1 MKMMVILEP
10 WENIFLSLV
19 HGFLIGGIIL
29 FLFSLFVNLGHG
41 GDHDGE
47 VDADSGIE
55 IEAHGDIDA
64 GVDIDVDVEVDVDT
78 GLDMSIEADH
88 DIDHSSGH
96 ENHSAD
102 VHSTTGT
109 SPAPFLLLLSSFML
123 TFGIMGEIIYSIA
136 LNPLIRI
143 LLLFFFPIFVTK
155 GISYTWKKLA
165 VESSYEIPS
174 IKIDNQVL
182 TLTAV
187 DEAGGLVL
195 ADTTDINRPKEKLHF
210 LGKIKMQAKTI
221 PGNKPITKGKIGYVI
236 DIDEKNT
243 LIIDEWPTP
252 PHKNK
257 IS

>member
-10 WENIFLSLV
+10 WEQIFLSLV

-41 GDHDGE
+41 GDHDSD
-47 VDADSGIE
+47 VDVSVDSGIE
-55 IEAHGDIDA
+55 IDAH
-64 GVDIDVDVEVDVDT
+64 VDIDVGGDVDVDT
-78 GLDMSIEADH
+78 GLD
-88 DIDHSSGH
+88 IDHSLEIGDH
-96 ENHSAD
+96 IAD
-102 VHSTTGT
+102 VHSITDT

-123 TFGIMGEIIYSIA
+123 TFGVIGEIIFSIEM
-136 LNPLIRI
+136 NPLLRI
-143 LLLFFFPIFVTK
+143 LFLFFTPIFVTK
-155 GISYTWKKLA
+155 GIAFIWKKLA

-182 TLTAV
+182 TLTTV
-187 DEAGGLVL
+187 DEDGGLVI

-221 PGNKPITKGKIGYVI
+221 PGNKPLVKGKIGYVI

-252 PHKNK
+252 PDKNK
-257 IS
+257 TL